1 MKKERDAS
9 LLEVRHNQFSCFRL
23 FSRPMLSPIIQR
35 INQIGILAGDEG
47 IEANKK
53 RFVVYESI
61 LMSLGGILWGVI
73 CLILNRQEQS
83 VIPFAYVVLSA
94 FNIGLFARY
103 KWFSFTQGFQTGIS
117 LLLPFLFQWHL
128 GGFYASGGVMLW
140 ALLSLAASLSYSN
153 TRASVIWL
161 ITYVILTAFS
171 GIYDPAFASWFPSDY
186 DMELSIGLI
195 SMNIAVVSSLIFVL
209 VIFYVNENTNSYA
222 KVKDAQQ
229 MLIQSE
235 KLAALGQLSAGI
247 AHEINTPLGAIKAI
261 AQEAQAMGKML
272 VYNLLELY
280 RTLSPQEIS
289 WFLDFIEKHKVKK
302 EFLTTRE
309 ERPLRMMLQK
319 ELEAR
324 NVEHASLLANK
335 LCQINVY
342 TIDGNLEKLIGPKFQ
357 VIVDTLHLLFL
368 EQKNNHTALTSVEKA
383 SRIVKA
389 LKMYLHTSEKNNPE
403 KFNLRESL
411 DTVLTIYQNQ
421 IKHGIRVAIDV
432 ADDIEMVGYSE
443 EIGQVWTNL
452 IVNACQAMNFAG
464 TLVIKANLKNSIAHI
479 SISDNGCGIPPE
491 IGDRIF
497 DAFYSTKKIGEGS
510 GLGLDIAKN
519 IVLKHN
525 GRIYY
530 TSEMGVGTTFHVEL
544 PKNIETK

>member
-1 MKKERDAS
+1 MISTLTNK
-9 LLEVRHNQFSCFRL
+9 
-23 FSRPMLSPIIQR
+23 
-35 INQIGILAGDEG
+35 INAIGILPGDEG
-47 IEANKK
+47 IDANKK

-73 CLILNRQEQS
+73 CLTLHRYEQS
-83 VIPFAYVVLSA
+83 IIPFAYVILSA
-94 FNIGLFARY
+94 INISFFARY
-103 KWFSFTQGFQTGIS
+103 KWFAFTQGFQTGIS

-128 GGFYASGGVMLW
+128 GGFYASGGVMIW

-153 TRASVIWL
+153 TRASIIWL
-161 ITYVILTAFS
+161 ITYVLLTAFS
-171 GIYDPAFASWFPSDY
+171 GIFDPVFATLSPSNY
-186 DMELSIGLI
+186 DMDFSIGLI

-261 AQEAQAMGKML
+261 AQESQAMGKTL
-272 VYNLLELY
+272 VHNLLELY
-280 RTLSPQEIS
+280 RKLSPQEI
-289 WFLDFIEKHKVKK
+289 LLLIDFIENHKVKN

-309 ERPLRMMLQK
+309 ERPLRMVLQK
-319 ELEAR
+319 ELEALGI
-324 NVEHASLLANK
+324 EHSSLLSNK
-335 LCQINVY
+335 LCQINIY
-342 TIDGNLEKLIGPKFQ
+342 SIDENLMTLVGPNFRL
-357 VIVDTLHLLFL
+357 IVDTLHVLFL
-368 EQKNNHTALTSVEKA
+368 EQKNNHTTLTSVEKA

-389 LKMYLHTSEKNNPE
+389 LKMYLHTSETNVPE

-411 DTVLTIYQNQ
+411 DTVLTIYHNQ

-432 ADDIEMVGYSE
+432 PEEIELTGYSE

-464 TLVIKANLKNSIAHI
+464 TLVIKASMKNTIAHI
-479 SISDNGCGIPPE
+479 TISDTGCGIPAE

-510 GLGLDIAKN
+510 GLGLDIVKN

-525 GRIYY
+525 GKIYFES
-530 TSEMGVGTTFHVEL
+530 TVGSGTTFHVEL
-544 PKNIETK
+544 PKLFETAK

>member
-1 MKKERDAS
+1 M
-9 LLEVRHNQFSCFRL
+9 FSAL
-23 FSRPMLSPIIQR
+23 ITS
-35 INQIGILAGDEG
+35 INRIGILPTDEG

-61 LMSLGGILWGVI
+61 LMSFGGILWGTI
-73 CLILNRQEQS
+73 CLLLDRVEQS

-94 FNIGLFARY
+94 INIALFKRY
-103 KWFSFTQGFQTGIS
+103 KWFVFTQGFQTGIS

-153 TRASVIWL
+153 TRASIIWL
-161 ITYVILTAFS
+161 VTYVALTAFS
-171 GIYDPAFASWFPSDY
+171 GIFDPVFASWFPSNY
-186 DMELSIGLI
+186 DMGLSLKLI
-195 SMNIAVVSSLIFVL
+195 SMNIAVVSTLIFVL
-209 VIFYVNENTNSYA
+209 VIFYVSENTNSYA

-261 AQEAQAMGKML
+261 AQESHAMGKSL
-272 VYNLLELY
+272 VHNLLKLY
-280 RTLSPQEIS
+280 RNLSAPEIEA
-289 WFLDFIEKHKVKK
+289 LLVFIETHKVKYD
-302 EFLTTRE
+302 FLTTRE

-319 ELEAR
+319 ELEAL
-324 NVEHASLLANK
+324 NLEHAALLANK
-335 LCQINVY
+335 LCQINIY
-342 TIDGNLEKLIGPKFQ
+342 TIDAGLEKLIGPNFPL
-357 VIVDTLHLLFL
+357 IVDTLHLLFL
-368 EQKNNHTALTSVEKA
+368 EQKNNNTTLTSVEKA

-389 LKMYLHTSEKNNPE
+389 LKMYLHTSGSNTPE
-403 KFNLRESL
+403 RYNLRESL
-411 DTVLTIYQNQ
+411 DTVLTIYHNQ
-421 IKHGIRVAIDV
+421 IKHGIRVAVDV
-432 ADDIEMVGYSE
+432 PDDIELVGYSE

-464 TLVIKANLKNSIAHI
+464 TLVIKAHVKSNSAHI
-479 SISDNGCGIPPE
+479 AISDTGCGIPDE

-510 GLGLDIAKN
+510 GLGLDIVKN

-525 GRIYY
+525 GKISYV
-530 TSEMGVGTTFHVEL
+530 SQVGAGTTFHIEL
-544 PKNIETK
+544 PVKLMVNH

>member
-1 MKKERDAS
+1 
-9 LLEVRHNQFSCFRL
+9 
-23 FSRPMLSPIIQR
+23 MLSPIIQR